1 MVPTPGRGYAD
12 RWTIDSSVAA
22 EHAAV
27 GRFESA
33 ADLLRR
39 QAGIVKFESLRPK
52 MLAVYA
58 AGRVSLP
65 TLPSL
70 PPLVTPLSR
79 TVSAPRGGGSSQ
91 RPATLYN
98 LARLNDMQAT
108 TYRLFLAGKFSLLSA
123 HLDSMMACIPLA
135 CVDKRAD
142 AEAVKQLIASCRE
155 YKTACILSDARAAA
169 KDVARK
175 VELAAYL
182 THCKLLPA
190 HQILVLSLA
199 MALAYK
205 AKNFIHAVG
214 FARRL
219 LEMPE
224 AATAAYEDKASKAR
238 RVVAAGEKQGRNAVA
253 VDYDERNPFV
263 LCCASLKP
271 IYRGSPS
278 VTSPFCGAHYGPEH
292 SGEVCRVDGMSKI
305 GEQCLGLVTYSLP
318 QSARAAAPAPAP
330 AADPLPAS
338 GAGVG
343 GEADDLLADLGDDE
357 GW

>member
-1 MVPTPGRGYAD
+1 M
-12 RWTIDSSVAA
+12 DSSVAA

-27 GRFESA
+27 GRFDSA
-33 ADLLRR
+33 VELLRR
-39 QAGIVKFESLRPK
+39 QAGIVKFDRLKPK
-52 MLAVYA
+52 MLAAYA

-79 TVSAPRGGGSSQ
+79 TVPSGKGGGSSQ
-91 RPATLYN
+91 RPSTLYT

-108 TYRLFLAGKFSLLSA
+108 VYRLFLGGKFKALSA
-123 HLDSMMACIPLA
+123 HLDSMMASIPLA
-135 CVDKRAD
+135 CVDRRAEG
-142 AEAVKQLIASCRE
+142 EAVKQLLASCKE
-155 YKTACILSDARAAA
+155 YKLACILTDARSAS
-169 KDVARK
+169 KEVGRK
-175 VELAAYL
+175 LELAAYL

-190 HQILVLSLA
+190 HQILVLNLA

-224 AATAAYEDKASKAR
+224 AATAAYEDKAGKAR
-238 RVVAAGEKQGRNAVA
+238 RVVAAGEKQGRNAIA
-253 VDYDERNPFV
+253 IDYDERNPFV
-263 LCCASLKP
+263 LCGATLTP

-278 VTSPFCGAHYGPEH
+278 VTSPLCGAHYKPEH
-292 SGEVCRVDGMSKI
+292 AGEVCRVDGMSRI
-305 GEQCLGLVTYSLP
+305 GEQCLGLVTYAQP
-318 QSARAAAPAPAP
+318 QARRAGPAAPVAAPAATPPAASGAGAGGSSSA
-330 AADPLPAS
+330 AADPLLD
-338 GAGVG
+338 
-343 GEADDLLADLGDDE
+343 ELADDD